1 MTSLAGALPPTFPIC
16 DRASARP
23 IPALFRFSPPR
34 HGKRSR
40 FRINAVILNSHG
52 RRIPSGVSLVSD
64 PSSRCFFFHRTND
77 REITRNREPSIQ
89 VSRRRRRKKR
99 KRSDTLQRPTAAAS
113 DFDVAH
119 FSLQT
124 HDKKKGRT
132 VKPARQRGE
141 RAILNRRSS
150 GAECSSI

>member
-1 MTSLAGALPPTFPIC
+1 MTSLAGALPPTFPFAIAP
-16 DRASARP
+16 RHV
-23 IPALFRFSPPR
+23 RFPLYFVSPPR

-77 REITRNREPSIQ
+77 REITRNRESSIP
-89 VSRRRRRKKR
+89 VSRRRRKKS

-124 HDKKKGRT
+124 YDKKKGRT

-141 RAILNRRSS
+141 RAILNRRTS